1 LQFRATSLEEYNTGL
16 IVKLFNEYLAS
27 NVVEEYTPVDDFHHC
42 LTNTHRA
49 SVKLHKGEIERE
61 NNVTSIVRNG
71 FSPSDV
77 FVKLEKNGIGYGFD
91 KDGNGAL
98 IEAETYA
105 TLTHKWH
112 DSYTVPSDSLFVRN
126 IYTFEQDKTAPC
138 IPKRQ
143 RHR

>member
-1 LQFRATSLEEYNTGL
+1 MEN
-16 IVKLFNEYLAS
+16 
-27 NVVEEYTPVDDFHHC
+27 FHHC

-49 SVKLHKGEIERE
+49 SVKLNKGEKERE
-61 NNVTSIVRNG
+61 NNFMQDGKSPTTVYHATDPANVTSIVRNG

-98 IEAETYA
+98 IEADTYA
-105 TLTHKWH
+105 TLTHEWN

-138 IPKRQ
+138 IPNRQ
-143 RHR
+143 RRG